1 MFDFQKI
8 LGAVDQIDA
17 FIKLVS
23 DRVSTLE
30 NKLNDVHAVVQNLS
44 QAVGTL
50 PGHVERTKSD
60 VEELAAGLKT
70 ALEHQSAMLE
80 SIGAEIFKRGGEL
93 NPVNVLEE
101 SKSQPG
107 QPTHF
112 EGL

>member
-1 MFDFQKI
+1 MFDIQKI

-30 NKLNDVHAVVQNLS
+30 NKLGEVHSVVQNLS

-50 PGHVERTKSD
+50 PAHVERSKSD
-60 VEELAAGLKT
+60 IEEVAAGLKT
-70 ALEHQSAMLE
+70 ALAHQSALLE

-93 NPVNVLEE
+93 NPVSVLEE

-107 QPTHF
+107 QPAHF